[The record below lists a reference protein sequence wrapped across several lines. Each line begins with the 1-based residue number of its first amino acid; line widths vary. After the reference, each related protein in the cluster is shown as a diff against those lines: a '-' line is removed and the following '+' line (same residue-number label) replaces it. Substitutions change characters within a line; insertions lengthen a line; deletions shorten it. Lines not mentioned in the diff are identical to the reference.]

1 MPAKGT
7 RVAASAVIVTGGD
20 PFDGRVLPR
29 LPPDR
34 YTIAADS
41 GLDHA
46 VRVGLAVD
54 LVVGD
59 LDSVTPDALR
69 SAEAAGVAIE
79 RHPRGKDAIDAELA
93 IDAALARG
101 LDHLVVL
108 GGGGDR
114 VDHALAGLLLLGQ
127 PRLAGRTI
135 EGWWGDAHIHVLH
148 GPAHRRLT
156 GAAGQLVSLVPLHGH
171 TVGVTTSGL
180 RYPLADEDLAAGTS
194 RGVSN
199 EFIDA
204 GRAASVTLRGGVLL
218 VIIPHALG
226 GTP

>member
-7 RVAASAVIVTGGD
+7 RVAASAVIVIGGD
-20 PFDGRVLPR
+20 PFDERAVPR
-29 LPPDR
+29 LPLDR

-46 VRVGLAVD
+46 MRVGLAVD

-69 SAEAAGVAIE
+69 GVEVAGVAIE
-79 RHPRGKDAIDAELA
+79 RHPRDKDAIDAELA

-127 PRLAGRTI
+127 PRLAAHTI

-148 GPAHRRLT
+148 GPARRPLT
-156 GAAGQLVSLVPLHGH
+156 GTAGQLVSLVPLHGPAA
-171 TVGVTTSGL
+171 GVTTSGL
-180 RYPLADEDLAAGTS
+180 RYPLVDEDLPAGTS

-199 EFIDA
+199 EFIDG
-204 GRAASVTLRGGVLL
+204 GRPASVTLRGGVLL
-218 VIIPHALG
+218 VIIPYALG